1 MGAVAFKSISGY
13 VIAFMASIIIW
24 SLLGPAMKRWFSGP
38 AHPGWRVAQW
48 ITTGCLWSVWLMQ
61 DAANIAVFL
70 PRSLTQLEFMAFCAV
85 IVAGLGYLFWMGGEK
100 IQEVVNEKSNVVDV
114 RAATVLDFVYAV
126 ILYIFK
132 FVSQIPMSTT
142 WVFVGLLAGREI
154 AMTSRGAGEEGR
166 NVKTALQLAGRDLLY
181 VTIGFVIS
189 VILAALINPAI
200 ADALF
205 G

>member
-1 MGAVAFKSISGY
+1 
-13 VIAFMASIIIW
+13 
-24 SLLGPAMKRWFSGP
+24 
-38 AHPGWRVAQW
+38 
-48 ITTGCLWSVWLMQ
+48 MQ
-61 DAANIAVFL
+61 DAANIAVYL
-70 PRSLTQLEFMAFCAV
+70 PRSLSVTELLFFLAV
-85 IVAGLGYLFWMGGEK
+85 PVFGLGYMFKIGGER

-132 FVSQIPMSTT
+132 FVSKIPMSTT

-154 AMTSRGAGEEGR
+154 AMTWQGAGEEGR
-166 NVKTALQLAGRDLLY
+166 SVKDALKLAGRDLLY

-189 VILAALINPAI
+189 VILAAMINPSI
-200 ADALF
+200 SEALF

>member
-1 MGAVAFKSISGY
+1 
-13 VIAFMASIIIW
+13 
-24 SLLGPAMKRWFSGP
+24 
-38 AHPGWRVAQW
+38 
-48 ITTGCLWSVWLMQ
+48 
-61 DAANIAVFL
+61 
-70 PRSLTQLEFMAFCAV
+70 
-85 IVAGLGYLFWMGGEK
+85 
-100 IQEVVNEKSNVVDV
+100 
-114 RAATVLDFVYAV
+114 
-126 ILYIFK
+126 
-132 FVSQIPMSTT
+132 MSTT

-205 G
+205 E